1 MQSSTM
7 QGMTT
12 APFIGGANSTEEQSG
27 SLRLREQHINSVF
40 ELAPIPMA
48 LTSLPDGIF
57 LEVNREFLRVF
68 GFSREEVIGK
78 TTVELDMWVTLDERK
93 CYLRL
98 LGEVNHVS
106 DFETTMR
113 IKAGE
118 VKTVRCSG
126 SLVDINGKNHVLSTI
141 FDITDQKKA
150 ETALQESESRFRNFF
165 EQSADAFL
173 ILDDGLY
180 IDCNTA
186 AIRLLGHDGKGGI
199 VLHSPADISPELQP
213 GGRSSKEIVNEL
225 TAMALSEGEHRFEWI
240 HLKADGSDL
249 PVEVSLAPMTL
260 GGKRLLHVIWRDI
273 SERKQLELREQTR
286 LEILEKMAT
295 GAPLNSL
302 LDAIVTFV
310 EKNSPGALCSILIAN
325 DEGTRLLHGA
335 APSLPNFYNEA
346 VNGLRIKQG
355 VGSCG
360 TAAFLRKRVVVEDL
374 REHPYW
380 KGFEPA
386 FRVGLCSCWS
396 EPVLSPEG
404 ELLGTFATYHREP
417 RSPSSNE
424 IALIESAAHLAS
436 IAIGRVRD
444 NERRSSLEEHVR
456 QMQKIEAIGQLAGG
470 IAHDFNNLLTPI
482 LGYAEM
488 MSKSLGAEHPC
499 LPKVNGILLAAHK
512 SKDLVKKLLSFC
524 HKQNLTK
531 THIDLNRAIDSFKD
545 IIRRTVRANISLE
558 LRLSPDGAHI
568 LADQGQMEQILL
580 NLSVNAQDAIEGNGA
595 ITIETRRILFDDE
608 YVKLHPGVK
617 PGGYVLLTFSDD
629 GCGMTDEVMRHI
641 FEPFYT
647 TKATGRGTGLGL
659 ATTFGII
666 SQHDG
671 HIKVRSEVDKGT
683 TFSMYFPEN
692 IPTGRTSAKPMVKQQ
707 KHVQSDKTILF
718 IDDNEMILDM
728 ARMILEM
735 HGYTVLLASTPS
747 KALDMAT
754 SHEGS
759 IDLLITDVVMPEMNG
774 PELYERLLA
783 VHPKLPVLYI
793 SGYKD
798 DVVLRGGAPEEDVV
812 FVPKPFTSE
821 QLMGRIEQILHTERD
836 EQSNL

>member
-1 MQSSTM
+1 MQSGNM
-7 QGMTT
+7 QGMTI
-12 APFIGGANSTEEQSG
+12 APLIGGDVSAEEQSG
-27 SLRLREQHINSVF
+27 SLHLRGQPISSVF
-40 ELAPIPMA
+40 ELAPIPMV
-48 LTSLPDGIF
+48 LTSLPEGVF
-57 LEVNREFLRVF
+57 LEVNREFLRKF

-78 TTVELDMWVTLDERK
+78 TTVELDMWVNLAERNR
-93 CYLRL
+93 YLRMIS
-98 LGEVNHVS
+98 EEHHVNA
-106 DFETTMR
+106 FEATMR
-113 IKAGE
+113 IKAGD
-118 VKTVRCSG
+118 VKTVRCTG
-126 SLVDINGKNHVLSTI
+126 SLVDMDGKSHVLNTI
-141 FDITDQKKA
+141 FDITDQKNA
-150 ETALQESESRFRNFF
+150 ETALQESERRFRNFF
-165 EQSADAFL
+165 EQSGDAFL
-173 ILDDGLY
+173 ILDDGLF

-186 AIRLLGHDGKGGI
+186 AIRSLGYDDKHGI
-199 VLHSPADISPELQP
+199 VLHSPAEISPELQP
-213 GGRSSKEIVNEL
+213 DGRLSAEKTSAMVA
-225 TAMALSEGEHRFEWI
+225 TAFSEGGHRFEWM
-240 HLKADGSDL
+240 HLKADGSEL
-249 PVEVSLAPMTL
+249 PVEVSLTPMSL

-286 LEILEKMAT
+286 LAILEKMAT
-295 GAPLNSL
+295 GAALTCL

-325 DEGTRLLHGA
+325 DEGTRLFHGA
-335 APSLPNFYNEA
+335 APSLPDFYNEA
-346 VNGLRIKQG
+346 VNGLKIKQG
-355 VGSCG
+355 KGACG
-360 TAAFLRKRVVVEDL
+360 TAAFLKKRVVVDDL
-374 REHPYW
+374 QGHPYW

-386 FRVGLCSCWS
+386 IQAGLCSCWS
-396 EPVLSPEG
+396 EPVLSSEG

-417 RSPSSNE
+417 RSPSRNE

-436 IAIGRVRD
+436 IAIGRARD
-444 NERRSSLEEHVR
+444 NERRNSLEEHVR

-488 MSKSLGAEHPC
+488 VSKSLGQDHPC
-499 LPKVNGILLAAHK
+499 LPKVKGIVLAANK

-524 HKQNLTK
+524 HKQNLIK
-531 THIDLNRAIDSFKD
+531 THIDLNSVIDSFKD

-558 LRLSPDGAHI
+558 LSLAPGGAHI

-595 ITIETRRILFDDE
+595 ITIETGHVFFDDE
-608 YVKLHPGVK
+608 YVKFNPGVQ
-617 PGGYVLLTFSDD
+617 PGAYVLLAFSDD

-666 SQHDG
+666 GQHDG
-671 HIKVRSEVDKGT
+671 HIKVRSEVGKGT

-692 IPTGRTSAKPMVKQQ
+692 ISSGGTLEKPMVEHRQHAQ
-707 KHVQSDKTILF
+707 LDKTILF

-728 ARMILEM
+728 ARIILEM
-735 HGYTVLLASTPS
+735 NGYTVLLDSTPS
-747 KALDMAT
+747 KALDIAT

-783 VHPKLPVLYI
+783 IYPKLPVLYI

-821 QLMGRIEQILHTERD
+821 QLLGRIEQILYAEID
-836 EQSNL
+836 EISDK